1 MVVRSVENGKN
12 KQKYVVKMGW
22 EEKGKKN
29 KNKAYLKE
37 TESRISFFFTF
48 YVSDSNPRRDDRF
61 IA

>member
-29 KNKAYLKE
+29 KNNHVQIHKSIPLGQKY
-37 TESRISFFFTF
+37 I
-48 YVSDSNPRRDDRF
+48 
-61 IA
+61 